1 MATLEQLYEGIR
13 KAGAAGDENAVRV
26 LGAELA
32 RMEPNPERIQL
43 QGQQQ
48 TIQGG
53 PSTDFGAGQRQESP
67 LAAVAGIP
75 GAIAESFTGEQRKTE
90 ASQFFP
96 DWRNN
101 LPEFSLSKGPSAV
114 QAVKVAAA
122 TMTASPEETAKIV
135 KAQYPDVNVLQDDK
149 GNFFFES
156 GIDKKIYAIPP
167 GFGATD
173 VPRTLVAGAM
183 FAPAAGAATAAGRII
198 GTGLTQAGIEAGQ
211 AAMGGEFNA
220 ADIPIAAATQGAF
233 EAFAARNAIK
243 QSVGELLGGLLQKER
258 AAMPAELA
266 VPSNISAEM
275 GGALRP
281 TTSISPIPR
290 NLAAEGAGLLDEE
303 ARAARLGQYI
313 GPTGE
318 RAAAA
323 PAQMRAEGLG
333 VLGYPDGQ
341 FVGPTG
347 APTPG
352 IPANLQAEMGG
363 ALTAPPQRFP
373 SPTGGMTAEIPAN
386 IQAEMGGALSRE
398 APAAPRFI
406 GPTGEATTQM
416 PATMQRESAGG
427 LFDTFAAR
435 NANVLEPQAVA
446 VAPTPVAGAAQAAA
460 QVEADTRPTLHR
472 VFEGGQVIR
481 VTGEGVFPAKQ
492 PELAYRITGESQ
504 IADII
509 ESGVVRAKEGKMR
522 GGRSGETQ
530 WSRGHESLGYRATGN
545 DGRFILVTSSDING
559 LQGGLPA
566 SELLQVLKSEN
577 GKWVDVTNSV
587 KRSARPQATAAPP
600 PAPTLVAA
608 PLTAGERAAAGTL
621 SQEELGELIKK
632 ASGKG
637 IGSTKAKEEL
647 ASLVGENPQIRTAV
661 ESLGIEVPPDVFSD
675 NQQVRKAIGLTR
687 SEVGSAAESEWLNTL
702 KPAIA
707 RADELMA
714 SIDASKDISLVSENV
729 RTKMTSTRQALESE
743 ASDLYNKAEGGFKAK
758 SLVNLENVRKVLAT
772 RLEDLAGQVDSLHT
786 KEARLYKLIEKN
798 PENLTYEF
806 LKTEKTHVGD
816 ALRGKQLQSPDSYG
830 SMAERNLSN
839 LNAAFAKDQVENVSR
854 LGGEEAGRQIRGA
867 NLLYAKNRALGK
879 RIVSI
884 FGKDEVG
891 SVASLM
897 QSAIKTGS
905 KGDTVRIG
913 KLLKSIPQEEA
924 ALRKEVVATAIN
936 DLSLSKSGANEG
948 NFSFSRFADTW
959 GGIQRNSEMLKI
971 VSRELGPEATGM
983 LKNLYTASRA
993 IASAEKNVL
1002 HTGKA
1007 NQVLINVLNEQS
1019 GISKLLSTSAGKAGA
1034 AGVGAIFGGPTGAV
1048 VGSLIQNSISKGSKE
1063 GVKRA
1068 GELFASEEFKSLIR
1082 EVAQTGEAS
1091 TRSRNRLGISRV
1103 FNRFRQSTR

>member
-1 MATLEQLYEGIR
+1 
-13 KAGAAGDENAVRV
+13 
-26 LGAELA
+26 
-32 RMEPNPERIQL
+32 
-43 QGQQQ
+43 
-48 TIQGG
+48 
-53 PSTDFGAGQRQESP
+53 
-67 LAAVAGIP
+67 
-75 GAIAESFTGEQRKTE
+75 
-90 ASQFFP
+90 
-96 DWRNN
+96 
-101 LPEFSLSKGPSAV
+101 
-114 QAVKVAAA
+114 
-122 TMTASPEETAKIV
+122 
-135 KAQYPDVNVLQDDK
+135 
-149 GNFFFES
+149 
-156 GIDKKIYAIPP
+156 
-167 GFGATD
+167 
-173 VPRTLVAGAM
+173 
-183 FAPAAGAATAAGRII
+183 
-198 GTGLTQAGIEAGQ
+198 
-211 AAMGGEFNA
+211 
-220 ADIPIAAATQGAF
+220 
-233 EAFAARNAIK
+233 
-243 QSVGELLGGLLQKER
+243 
-258 AAMPAELA
+258 
-266 VPSNISAEM
+266 
-275 GGALRP
+275 
-281 TTSISPIPR
+281 
-290 NLAAEGAGLLDEE
+290 
-303 ARAARLGQYI
+303 
-313 GPTGE
+313 
-318 RAAAA
+318 
-323 PAQMRAEGLG
+323 
-333 VLGYPDGQ
+333 
-341 FVGPTG
+341 
-347 APTPG
+347 
-352 IPANLQAEMGG
+352 
-363 ALTAPPQRFP
+363 
-373 SPTGGMTAEIPAN
+373 MTAEIPAN

-416 PATMQRESAGG
+416 PAAMQAEMGG
-427 LFDTFAAR
+427 ALSR
-435 NANVLEPQAVA
+435 PPQA
-446 VAPTPVAGAAQAAA
+446 APVTP
-460 QVEADTRPTLHR
+460 
-472 VFEGGQVIR
+472 
-481 VTGEGVFPAKQ
+481 
-492 PELAYRITGESQ
+492 
-504 IADII
+504 
-509 ESGVVRAKEGKMR
+509 
-522 GGRSGETQ
+522 
-530 WSRGHESLGYRATGN
+530 
-545 DGRFILVTSSDING
+545 
-559 LQGGLPA
+559 
-566 SELLQVLKSEN
+566 
-577 GKWVDVTNSV
+577 
-587 KRSARPQATAAPP
+587 TA
-600 PAPTLVAA
+600 PAPVTPAPVAA

-702 KPAIA
+702 KSATDK
-707 RADELMA
+707 ADDLMS

-729 RTKMTSTRQALESE
+729 RRKMTSTRQALESE

-758 SLVNLENVRKVLAT
+758 SLVNLENVRKALEK
-772 RLEDLAGQVDSLHT
+772 RLEDLGGQVDSLHP

-798 PENLTYEF
+798 PEKLTYEF

-816 ALRGKQLQSPDSYG
+816 ALRGRQLQSPDSYG

-839 LNAAFAKDQVENVSR
+839 LNAAFAKDQVENVAR

-867 NLLYAKNRALGK
+867 NLLYAKNRALGN

-1019 GISKLLSTSAGKAGA
+1019 GLSKLLSTGAGKAGA

>member
-1 MATLEQLYEGIR
+1 
-13 KAGAAGDENAVRV
+13 
-26 LGAELA
+26 
-32 RMEPNPERIQL
+32 MEPNPERIQL

-48 TIQGG
+48 TIQSG
-53 PSTDFGAGQRQESP
+53 PSTDFGVGQRQESP

-114 QAVKVAAA
+114 QAIKVAAA

-173 VPRTLVAGAM
+173 IPRALVAGAM

-220 ADIPIAAATQGAF
+220 ADIPIAAVTQGAL
-233 EAFAARNAIK
+233 EAYAARNAIK
-243 QSVGELLGGLLQKER
+243 QSVGELLGGLLQKEQ
-258 AAMPAELA
+258 AAMPSRYVGPTGQAASA
-266 VPSNISAEM
+266 VPANIAAEM
-275 GGALRP
+275 GGALSP
-281 TTSISPIPR
+281 TQ
-290 NLAAEGAGLLDEE
+290 AAVVSAQMQAEMGGALDAQ
-303 ARAARLGQYI
+303 ARASRLGQYI

-318 RAAAA
+318 RVATA
-323 PAQMRAEGLG
+323 PAQMAAEAGG
-333 VLGYPDGQ
+333 ALGYPEGR
-341 FVGPTG
+341 FISPEGV
-347 APTPG
+347 PTPAA
-352 IPANLQAEMGG
+352 PANLRAEMGG
-363 ALTAPPQRFP
+363 ALTAPPQQFP
-373 SPTGGMTAEIPAN
+373 SPTGAMTAEIPAN
-386 IQAEMGGALSRE
+386 IRAEMGGALSRE
-398 APAAPRFI
+398 APAAPRYI
-406 GPTGEATTQM
+406 SPTGEATTQM
-416 PATMQRESAGG
+416 PAAMQAEMGG
-427 LFDTFAAR
+427 SLSR
-435 NANVLEPQAVA
+435 PPQ
-446 VAPTPVAGAAQAAA
+446 VAPVTPAAA
-460 QVEADTRPTLHR
+460 A
-472 VFEGGQVIR
+472 
-481 VTGEGVFPAKQ
+481 
-492 PELAYRITGESQ
+492 LA
-504 IADII
+504 
-509 ESGVVRAKEGKMR
+509 
-522 GGRSGETQ
+522 
-530 WSRGHESLGYRATGN
+530 
-545 DGRFILVTSSDING
+545 
-559 LQGGLPA
+559 P
-566 SELLQVLKSEN
+566 
-577 GKWVDVTNSV
+577 
-587 KRSARPQATAAPP
+587 
-600 PAPTLVAA
+600 VAA

-632 ASGKG
+632 ASSKG
-637 IGSTKAKEEL
+637 IGSTRAKEEL

-661 ESLGIEVPPDVFSD
+661 ESIGIEVPPDVFSD
-675 NQQVRKAIGLTR
+675 NQQIRKAIGLTR

-702 KPAIA
+702 KSATDK
-707 RADELMA
+707 ADDLMS

-729 RTKMTSTRQALESE
+729 RRKMTSTRQALESE
-743 ASDLYNKAEGGFKAK
+743 ASDLYNKAEGGFAAK
-758 SLVNLENVRKVLAT
+758 SLVNLENVKKALAK
-772 RLEDLAGQVDSLHT
+772 RLEDLGGQVDSLHP

-798 PENLTYEF
+798 PEKLTYEF

-816 ALRGKQLQSPDSYG
+816 ALRGRQLQSPDSYG

-839 LNAAFAKDQVENVSR
+839 LNAAFAKDQVENVAR

-867 NLLYAKNRALGK
+867 NLLYAKNRALGN

-959 GGIQRNSEMLKI
+959 GGIQRNSQMLNI

-1091 TRSRNRLGISRV
+1091 TRSRNRLGISRA

>member
-1 MATLEQLYEGIR
+1 
-13 KAGAAGDENAVRV
+13 
-26 LGAELA
+26 
-32 RMEPNPERIQL
+32 
-43 QGQQQ
+43 
-48 TIQGG
+48 
-53 PSTDFGAGQRQESP
+53 
-67 LAAVAGIP
+67 
-75 GAIAESFTGEQRKTE
+75 
-90 ASQFFP
+90 
-96 DWRNN
+96 
-101 LPEFSLSKGPSAV
+101 
-114 QAVKVAAA
+114 
-122 TMTASPEETAKIV
+122 
-135 KAQYPDVNVLQDDK
+135 
-149 GNFFFES
+149 
-156 GIDKKIYAIPP
+156 
-167 GFGATD
+167 
-173 VPRTLVAGAM
+173 
-183 FAPAAGAATAAGRII
+183 
-198 GTGLTQAGIEAGQ
+198 
-211 AAMGGEFNA
+211 
-220 ADIPIAAATQGAF
+220 
-233 EAFAARNAIK
+233 
-243 QSVGELLGGLLQKER
+243 
-258 AAMPAELA
+258 
-266 VPSNISAEM
+266 
-275 GGALRP
+275 
-281 TTSISPIPR
+281 
-290 NLAAEGAGLLDEE
+290 
-303 ARAARLGQYI
+303 
-313 GPTGE
+313 
-318 RAAAA
+318 
-323 PAQMRAEGLG
+323 
-333 VLGYPDGQ
+333 
-341 FVGPTG
+341 
-347 APTPG
+347 
-352 IPANLQAEMGG
+352 MGG
-363 ALTAPPQRFP
+363 ALTAPPQQFP
-373 SPTGGMTAEIPAN
+373 SPTGAMTAEIPAN
-386 IQAEMGGALSRE
+386 IRAEMGGALSRE
-398 APAAPRFI
+398 APAAPQFI
-406 GPTGEATTQM
+406 SPTGEATAQM
-416 PATMQRESAGG
+416 PAAMQAEMGG
-427 LFDTFAAR
+427 ALSR
-435 NANVLEPQAVA
+435 PPQA
-446 VAPTPVAGAAQAAA
+446 APVTP
-460 QVEADTRPTLHR
+460 
-472 VFEGGQVIR
+472 
-481 VTGEGVFPAKQ
+481 
-492 PELAYRITGESQ
+492 
-504 IADII
+504 
-509 ESGVVRAKEGKMR
+509 
-522 GGRSGETQ
+522 
-530 WSRGHESLGYRATGN
+530 
-545 DGRFILVTSSDING
+545 
-559 LQGGLPA
+559 
-566 SELLQVLKSEN
+566 
-577 GKWVDVTNSV
+577 
-587 KRSARPQATAAPP
+587 AAP
-600 PAPTLVAA
+600 APVTLALVAA

-661 ESLGIEVPPDVFSD
+661 ESLGIDVPPDVFSD

-702 KPAIA
+702 KSATDK
-707 RADELMA
+707 ADDLMS

-729 RTKMTSTRQALESE
+729 RRKMTSTRQALESE
-743 ASDLYNKAEGGFKAK
+743 ASDLYNKAEGGFAAK
-758 SLVNLENVRKVLAT
+758 SLVNLENVKKALAK
-772 RLEDLAGQVDSLHT
+772 RLEDLGGQVDSLHP

-798 PENLTYEF
+798 PEKLTYEF

-816 ALRGKQLQSPDSYG
+816 ALRGRQLQAPDSYG

-839 LNAAFAKDQVENVSR
+839 LNAAFAKDQVENVAR

-867 NLLYAKNRALGK
+867 NLLYAKNRALGN

-1082 EVAQTGEAS
+1082 EIAQTGEAS
-1091 TRSRNRLGISRV
+1091 TRSRNRLGISRA

>member
-13 KAGAAGDENAVRV
+13 KAGAAGDGNAVRI

-48 TIQGG
+48 TIQSG

-114 QAVKVAAA
+114 KAIKVAAA
-122 TMTASPEETAKIV
+122 TMTTSPEETAKIV

-173 VPRTLVAGAM
+173 VPRAIAAGLT

-243 QSVGELLGGLLQKER
+243 QSVGELLGGLLQKEQ
-258 AAMPAELA
+258 AAMPARYVGPAGEMVST
-266 VPSNISAEM
+266 VPANIAAEM
-275 GGALRP
+275 GGALTP
-281 TTSISPIPR
+281 AQQAALIP
-290 NLAAEGAGLLDEE
+290 AQMQAEALGGLDAQ

-318 RAAAA
+318 RVATV
-323 PAQMRAEGLG
+323 PAQMAAEAGG
-333 VLGYPDGQ
+333 ALGYPEGR

-352 IPANLQAEMGG
+352 IPANIQAEMGG

-373 SPTGGMTAEIPAN
+373 SPAGGMTAEIPAN
-386 IQAEMGGALSRE
+386 IRAEMGGALSRE
-398 APAAPRFI
+398 APAAPQFI
-406 GPTGEATTQM
+406 SPTGEATTQM
-416 PATMQRESAGG
+416 PAAMQAEMGG
-427 LFDTFAAR
+427 ALSRPLQVT
-435 NANVLEPQAVA
+435 QA
-446 VAPTPVAGAAQAAA
+446 TPV
-460 QVEADTRPTLHR
+460 T
-472 VFEGGQVIR
+472 
-481 VTGEGVFPAKQ
+481 
-492 PELAYRITGESQ
+492 
-504 IADII
+504 
-509 ESGVVRAKEGKMR
+509 
-522 GGRSGETQ
+522 
-530 WSRGHESLGYRATGN
+530 
-545 DGRFILVTSSDING
+545 
-559 LQGGLPA
+559 
-566 SELLQVLKSEN
+566 
-577 GKWVDVTNSV
+577 
-587 KRSARPQATAAPP
+587 
-600 PAPTLVAA
+600 PAPVAA

-702 KPAIA
+702 KNATDK
-707 RADELMA
+707 ADDLMS

-729 RTKMTSTRQALESE
+729 RRKMTSTRQALESE
-743 ASDLYNKAEGGFKAK
+743 ASDLYSKAEGGFAAK
-758 SLVNLENVRKVLAT
+758 SLVSLENVKKVLAK
-772 RLEDLAGQVDSLHT
+772 RLEDLGGQIDSLHP

-798 PENLTYEF
+798 PEKLTYEF

-816 ALRGKQLQSPDSYG
+816 ALRGRQLQSPDSYG

-839 LNAAFAKDQVENVSR
+839 LNAAFAKDQVENVAR

-867 NLLYAKNRALGK
+867 NLLYAKNRALGN

-913 KLLKSIPQEEA
+913 KLLRSIPQEEA
-924 ALRKEVVATAIN
+924 ALRREVVATAIN

-1034 AGVGAIFGGPTGAV
+1034 AGVGAIFGGPTGAI

-1082 EVAQTGEAS
+1082 EIAQTGEAS

-1103 FNRFRQSTR
+1103 FNRFRQSIR